1 MSTASLAGM
10 GRIMS
15 ATREAE
21 AGASV
26 TFISSRSQDY
36 TRHKQNKTRKKR
48 EKSRTIC
55 VPDLLPSEA
64 WAPETTAGRKP
75 SLDVAFH
82 I

>member
-1 MSTASLAGM
+1 MRLSTASLAGM

-36 TRHKQNKTRKKR
+36 TRHTQNKTRKK
-48 EKSRTIC
+48 K
-55 VPDLLPSEA
+55 
-64 WAPETTAGRKP
+64 RKIKNYMCARSP
-75 SLDVAFH
+75 A